1 MIGLII
7 DKLKKE
13 KNVSVQDIADYLE
26 VSRSLVSGWINEP
39 EKRTPNPEQIKK
51 MAIYFGVNTDFLI
64 GVSQSVDRVIP
75 LIGKASCGIPKEYDL
90 NGYEPIPVPSKF
102 YKNGMYAVEADGDS
116 MKTKINHGDIL
127 YCDPNARIDIGNIVH
142 YFYEGESGI
151 KRYKENEKGD
161 TILLVPENDD
171 YDIIIIK
178 KDNEKDLVMVRVIKR
193 IESL

>member
-1 MIGLII
+1 MNKAGLTNI
-7 DKLKKE
+7 KLSEILSEKYSFNISKE
-13 KNVSVQDIADYLE
+13 SIQKYRKGTRTPEPQFIYFVSKILNVSGNYLLGME
-26 VSRSLVSGWINEP
+26 
-39 EKRTPNPEQIKK
+39 EK
-51 MAIYFGVNTDFLI
+51 
-64 GVSQSVDRVIP
+64 VIP

-90 NGYEPIPVPSKF
+90 NGYEPIPVPSKI

-161 TILLVPENDD
+161 TILLVPENND

-178 KDNEKDLVMVRVIKR
+178 KDNEKDLVMVRVVKR